1 MLGLPFAPTS
11 GATDAGT
18 PVEPLA
24 ADHLRQ
30 AFEARY
36 NFDLVEVVKLTVHG
50 RSGTMSRTVEM
61 AIKRVDGQ
69 LRSVGFFTEPL
80 YLRGTRLLMIENL
93 DREDDFFVYLPSQK
107 KVRRVSTAQRS
118 AAFMG
123 TDLNYED
130 MERRYAEDYLVKS
143 KSDSM
148 IEGESVFVVHAIPQ
162 YDSSYASLDFYIS
175 QLDHAILEV
184 RYFRKGSD
192 EPCKVQKVPRAMILK
207 RDGFLIPTR
216 IEVEDFRRRSV
227 TTVEFED
234 IRVNPKISD
243 SLFSTVALESGRD
256 IPFANQAVK
265 IETPL

>member
-1 MLGLPFAPTS
+1 
-11 GATDAGT
+11 
-18 PVEPLA
+18 
-24 ADHLRQ
+24 
-30 AFEARY
+30 
-36 NFDLVEVVKLTVHG
+36 
-50 RSGTMSRTVEM
+50 
-61 AIKRVDGQ
+61 
-69 LRSVGFFTEPL
+69 
-80 YLRGTRLLMIENL
+80 
-93 DREDDFFVYLPSQK
+93 
-107 KVRRVSTAQRS
+107 
-118 AAFMG
+118 
-123 TDLNYED
+123 
-130 MERRYAEDYLVKS
+130 LVKS

-184 RYFRKGSD
+184 RYFRKGCD

-227 TTVEFED
+227 TTVEFEE
-234 IRVNPKISD
+234 IRVNPEIRD

-265 IETPL
+265 IEAPL